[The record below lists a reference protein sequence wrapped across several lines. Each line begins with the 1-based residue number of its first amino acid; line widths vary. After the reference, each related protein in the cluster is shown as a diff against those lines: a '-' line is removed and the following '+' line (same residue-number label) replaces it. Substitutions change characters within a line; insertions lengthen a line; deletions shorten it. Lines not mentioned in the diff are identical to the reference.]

1 VHEVV
6 CRVSVEMTFGHTGST
21 ASAATCIHSR
31 PITDVLCVMCDNERD
46 PERVDEVSSA
56 VFDVNEIGM

>member
-1 VHEVV
+1 
-6 CRVSVEMTFGHTGST
+6 MTFGHTGST